1 MRVLNGSTKPIFH
14 TLFFDITKNTNS
26 QYLRVYSWAT
36 IERAFCL
43 NIFLIDNITISVTL
57 SGRRVFKSSSMLFYI
72 AYSVDLTVESI
83 YLLFVFIE
91 TKTSII

>member
-43 NIFLIDNITISVTL
+43 NIF
-57 SGRRVFKSSSMLFYI
+57 F
-72 AYSVDLTVESI
+72 
-83 YLLFVFIE
+83 
-91 TKTSII
+91 